1 MTPDPLARALRAL
14 TAATSIADALDRLAV
29 VLVPALGDWVVA
41 DVLEPPDLV
50 TRVVARDAA
59 GPLRLPRDMGAV
71 GARRSAAA
79 ARGVLQRLVDAPGRM
94 VRLSPDGLRAMA
106 SSDEPRTRLQG
117 EMALELGT
125 TDLLVLGL
133 AALDVL
139 LAVVGVGRS
148 GRDFSSQEVE
158 ALVDVAALAGLAV
171 AGLRLLGVQR
181 SVSTALQ
188 QSLLPALPLV
198 PGATLTARFVPA
210 GSGLAVGGDW
220 YDAFVLPSETLALV
234 IGDATGHD
242 VQAAARMAEL
252 RTLLRALA
260 VDRGGSPSQVLDRL
274 DDVLAQLAPEL
285 SGTCLYAQLS
295 AEPGLAGAPGWT
307 LRWSSAGHLPPL
319 LLRDGVATTL
329 ETAPDLML
337 GVRAGTGRSDH
348 VRDLRAG
355 DLVLLHTDG
364 LVEERT
370 TGLDARL
377 QELRRVVEV
386 IGAADAELL
395 ADRLVGELASGDDDV
410 ALLLLQVG
418 A

>member
-1 MTPDPLARALRAL
+1 MTPDPLANALRAL
-14 TAATSIADALDRLAV
+14 TSATSIPDALDRLAA

-59 GPLRLPRDMGAV
+59 GPLVLPHDMGEV
-71 GARRSAAA
+71 GARRSSAA
-79 ARGVLQRLVDAPGRM
+79 ARGVLQRLVEAPGRM
-94 VRLSPDGLRAMA
+94 VRLSPDALRAMTA
-106 SSDEPRTRLQG
+106 SDEPRTRLQG

-133 AALDVL
+133 ASHDVL

-148 GRDFSSQEVE
+148 GREFSAQEV
-158 ALVDVAALAGLAV
+158 ATLVDVAALAGLAV
-171 AGLRLLGVQR
+171 DGLRLLGVQR

-198 PGATLTARFVPA
+198 PGVTLTARFVPA

-220 YDAFVLPSETLALV
+220 YDAFALPSAALALV

-242 VQAAARMAEL
+242 VLAAARMAEL

-260 VDRGGSPSQVLDRL
+260 VDRGGSPSQVLARL
-274 DDVLAQLAPEL
+274 DDVLVQLAPEL

-295 AEPGLAGAPGWT
+295 TPPGLADGCWT

-348 VRDLRAG
+348 VRDLRPG

-370 TGLDARL
+370 TGIDARL
-377 QELRRVVEV
+377 HELRRVVEA
-386 IGAADAELL
+386 IGGADAEVL
-395 ADRLVGELASGDDDV
+395 ADRLVRELASGEDDV

>member
-1 MTPDPLARALRAL
+1 MTPDPLSRALRAL
-14 TAATSIADALDRLAV
+14 LGAPTVADALDRLAT
-29 VLVPALGDWVVA
+29 VLLPGLGDWCVA

-50 TRVVARDAA
+50 TRVVARGPD
-59 GPLRLPRDMGAV
+59 GPLPLARAGGPV
-71 GARRSAAA
+71 GARRSSAAT
-79 ARGVLQRLVDAPGRM
+79 RGVLHRLVDAPGRV
-94 VRLSPDGLRAMA
+94 VRLSAHDLRAMVA
-106 SSDEPRTRLQG
+106 SDEPRTRAQG
-117 EMALELGT
+117 ETALALGT

-133 AALDVL
+133 TSHDAL
-139 LAVVGVGRS
+139 LAVLAVGRT
-148 GRDFSSQEVE
+148 GRAFSSQEVE
-158 ALVDVAALAGLAV
+158 LLVDIAALAGLAV
-171 AGLRLLGVQR
+171 DDLRLLAVQR

-188 QSLLPALPLV
+188 QSLLPSLPLL
-198 PGATLTARFVPA
+198 PRAPLTARFVPA

-220 YDAFVLPSETLALV
+220 YDAFVLPSGELALV

-242 VQAAARMAEL
+242 VRAAARMAEL

-260 VDRGGSPSQVLDRL
+260 VDRGGAPSQVLARL
-274 DDVLAQLAPEL
+274 DVVLTQLAPDL

-295 AEPGLAGAPGWT
+295 GGAEGAADDWS

-329 ETAPDLML
+329 ETSPELML

-348 VRDLRAG
+348 VRALQRG

-364 LVEERT
+364 LVEDRST
-370 TGLDARL
+370 SLDVRL
-377 QELRRVVEV
+377 QALRRLVEAV
-386 IGAADAELL
+386 GGADPELL

-410 ALLLLQVG
+410 AVLLLQVG